1 MNIKA
6 VIGANYGD
14 EGKGLMVDHFT
25 LGSDKSLV
33 ILTNGGAQRG
43 HTVNHKFLGS
53 HVFHN
58 YGSGTL
64 NGADTYCS
72 KFFMINPLVIL
83 KEYDELKAKFN
94 ITPLLYVDKDCRFTT
109 PWDMM
114 VNQFDSEDNVHHKT
128 CGMGIF
134 NTSCRYLYK
143 ENNSK
148 TIGEYISLDDEQKI
162 KYLKSIRELYR
173 DKISVIEEKKNLYY
187 NDNILNNFFNDLNYL
202 LNNSSILRVVNGLSD
217 VLLNNFYKDIVFE
230 NAQGLNL
237 SWSNDPILKEYTT
250 PSITGVSCL
259 NELLKDIDDYNLEVC
274 YVTRSYLTRHGDG
287 PLSNEIDKQLLSSC
301 IDEKTNIFNK
311 YQGDL
316 RYGYMDS
323 NLENRIL
330 TDFNKLNKEILFRSK
345 MSIAITHLDEV
356 DFENKEL
363 LSRHN
368 TYKSYSPYADKIIY

>member
-1 MNIKA
+1 MNFKA

-14 EGKGLMVDHFT
+14 EGKGLMVDYFT
-25 LGSDKSLV
+25 LNSNRSLV

-43 HTVNHKFLGS
+43 HTVNHKSLGH
-53 HVFHN
+53 HVFHH

-83 KEYDELKAKFN
+83 KEFDELKREFN
-94 ITPLLYVDKDCRFTT
+94 ITPLLYIDKDCRFTT

-114 VNQFDSEDNVHHKT
+114 VNQFDAEDNNHHRT

-134 NTSCRYLYK
+134 NTLTRYACK

-148 TIGEYISLDDEQKI
+148 TIGEYLNLDNDQKVR
-162 KYLKSIRELYR
+162 YLKDIRELYKDR
-173 DKISVIEEKKNLYY
+173 ISIIEKNKNLYY
-187 NDNILNNFFNDLNYL
+187 NDNILNNFFNDLNQL
-202 LNNSSILRVVNGLSD
+202 LNNSNMIRIVDGLSD
-217 VLLNNFYKDIVFE
+217 VLLNNSYKDIVFE

-259 NELLKDIDDYNLEVC
+259 NELLKGIDNYNLEVC
-274 YVTRSYLTRHGDG
+274 YVTRSYITRHGDG
-287 PLSNEIDKQLLSSC
+287 PLNDEVDPCQLNPY
-301 IDEKTNIFNK
+301 IVEKTNLCNR
-311 YQGDL
+311 YQGQL
-316 RYGYMDS
+316 RYGCMDQ
-323 NLENRIL
+323 NLENRVL
-330 TDFNKLNKEILFRSK
+330 VDFNKLDKKILSNSK

-356 DFENKEL
+356 DFENKEIL
-363 LSRHN
+363 N
-368 TYKSYSPYADKIIY
+368 KYNIYKSYSPHADRIIN